1 MSTPTGSAPRC
12 WRFRYL
18 DETYA
23 FRYGEAVAPM
33 LVRERRIGSAGEH
46 HFGPTDTLRVGPG
59 EFMWGADLLSAVI
72 SGRDLGRDAGL
83 RAAVVAYLTAAAEAV
98 VALSKPLTDGVSVPS
113 GSESGPP
120 NLGRAA

>member
-1 MSTPTGSAPRC
+1 MSAPAGSAPRT

-23 FRYGEAVAPM
+23 FRYGDTVAPT
-33 LVRERRIGSAGEH
+33 LIRERRIGSAGEH

-98 VALSKPLTDGVSVPS
+98 VSLSKPLADGVAAPSVQV
-113 GSESGPP
+113 SGPA
-120 NLGRAA
+120 NLGHAA

>member
-1 MSTPTGSAPRC
+1 MAAPHCTGPRT

-23 FRYGEAVAPM
+23 FRYGEGGAPT
-33 LVRERRIGSAGEH
+33 LVRERRIGGAGEH

-98 VALSKPLTDGVSVPS
+98 VSLSKPLGSTSALDRPGPS
-113 GSESGPP
+113 PSMDH
-120 NLGRAA
+120 AA